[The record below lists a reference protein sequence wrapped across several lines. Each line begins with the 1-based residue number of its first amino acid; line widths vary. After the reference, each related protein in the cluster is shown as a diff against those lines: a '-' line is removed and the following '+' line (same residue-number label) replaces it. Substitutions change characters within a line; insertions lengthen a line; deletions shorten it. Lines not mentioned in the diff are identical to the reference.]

1 MSKNLLWLLVAAAL
15 VVPLG
20 CSSEDDDDTPPPPAP
35 WGPSG
40 IAVGDN
46 GLMMI
51 GSLGGTWTQV
61 TPATTTIAAT
71 ADLVKVVKVP
81 GHASGRMVA
90 IANRNDTLDSNAEI
104 WYNDGGGNGAWTKA
118 TFGTSDAN
126 LDAVHVAGSTYD
138 DWDLTD
144 IMFLNSTEGYA
155 VGTNYII
162 LYTNDAG
169 ATWTDLNDHQPAGDP
184 TILYQLLTLTG
195 NIPATFVPG
204 ATITGTGA
212 PAPTG
217 TIIAANEYWD
227 ELTVMLVG
235 TTQFTNGMT
244 ITAPGAAT
252 VSTAANTPVWQ
263 YPTGTVNCMYGI
275 QGTPGSGTRG
285 VHTLW
290 LGTAN
295 QTSIPS
301 GVWKIVSNDP
311 ATAGARTFTFTGPD
325 LGDQYTIGQVGYYDI
340 NSLYFFDTNTGCA
353 ATDDGVFYTNSTATP
368 AGLTYTQFT
377 ASDNDIYFGFVY
389 SAEPNSQS
397 GFLYSISDN
406 TVDNEPG
413 RVAVTYTAGTPGTWS
428 FGATPT
434 WEVHATSA
442 NVSQYYVRYPNMFL
456 NSGKIF
462 VYSTNPWSSG
472 HWGWCGNFTDATLNN
487 TLWQDTYEQY
497 MGGTMAN
504 GDNPAY
510 QKEIFGTG
518 SVPASGYVRCIL
530 PN

>member
-1 MSKNLLWLLVAAAL
+1 MSKNLLWLLVVAAF
-15 VVPLG
+15 VMPLG

-35 WGPSG
+35 WGPNA
-40 IAVGDN
+40 IAVGDD
-46 GLMMI
+46 GLIMT

-61 TPATTTIAAT
+61 APATSTIAAT

-81 GHASGRMVA
+81 GHSSGRLVA
-90 IANRNDTLDSNAEI
+90 IADRTDTLDSNAEI
-104 WYNDGGGNGAWTKA
+104 WWNDAGGNGAWTKA

-138 DWDLTD
+138 DWNLTD

-169 ATWTDLNDHQPAGDP
+169 TTWTDLNDFHP
-184 TILYQLLTLTG
+184 TGAPTVTYQEVTLTT

-204 ATITGTGA
+204 ATITGTGS

-227 ELTVMLVG
+227 VLTVQISG
-235 TTQFTNGMT
+235 TAQFTAAMT

-252 VSTAANTPVWQ
+252 VSSVDNLDIWL
-263 YPTGTVNCMYGI
+263 YPTANATALFGL
-275 QGTPGSGTRG
+275 QGTPASGTRG

-290 LGTAN
+290 IGCGN
-295 QTSIPS
+295 QTSNPA
-301 GVWKIVSNDP
+301 GVWKVVSNDP

-325 LGDQYTIGQVGYYDI
+325 LGDQYATGLVGYWPI
-340 NSLYFFDTNTGCA
+340 NSIYFFDTNTGCV

-368 AGLTYTQFT
+368 AGLSYTLFT
-377 ASDNDIYFGFVY
+377 ASDNDQYNGFVY
-389 SAEPNSQS
+389 SAESTTQS

-406 TVDNEPG
+406 TTDNEPG

-428 FGATPT
+428 FGATPA
-434 WEVHATSA
+434 WELHATTA
-442 NVSQYYVRYPNMFL
+442 NVSQYYVRDPNMFL

-462 VYSTNPWSSG
+462 LYSINPWSSG

-510 QKEIFGTG
+510 QKEIFQTGT
-518 SVPASGYVRCIL
+518 VPASGWVRCIL